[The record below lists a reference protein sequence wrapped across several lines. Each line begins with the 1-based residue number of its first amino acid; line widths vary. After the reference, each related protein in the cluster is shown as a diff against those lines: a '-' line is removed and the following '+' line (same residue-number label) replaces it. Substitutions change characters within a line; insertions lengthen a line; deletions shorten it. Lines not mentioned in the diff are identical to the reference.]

1 MALQILNA
9 GGDVTDRL
17 RAALERAFPGD
28 AVEVTSD
35 SPGHFSLRVVSA
47 AFAGK
52 SRVQQQQLVYAAIQ
66 PLMAG
71 ASAPVHAI
79 DRMTTLTPDAATR

>member
-1 MALQILNA
+1 VALQILNA
-9 GGDVTDRL
+9 GVDPSAQL

-35 SPGHFSLRVVSA
+35 SPGHFSLRIVSG

-52 SRVQQQQLVYAAIQ
+52 SRIQQQQLVYAAIQ
-66 PLMAG
+66 TLMAG

-79 DRMTTLTPDAATR
+79 DRMTTLTPESAAG

>member
-1 MALQILNA
+1 VALQIVNA
-9 GGDVTDRL
+9 GVDVSQQL

-28 AVEVTSD
+28 TVEVSSE
-35 SPGHFSLRVVSA
+35 SPGHFALRVVSA

-79 DRMTTLTPDAATR
+79 DRMTTLTPEQAGR

>member
-1 MALQILNA
+1 VALQILNA
-9 GGDVTDRL
+9 GGDLTQRL
-17 RAALERAFPGD
+17 RTALEAAFPGD
-28 AVEVTSD
+28 VIDVTSE
-35 SPGHFSLRVVSA
+35 SPGHFSLRIVSA

-52 SRVQQQQLVYAAIQ
+52 SRIQQQQLVYAAIQ

-79 DRMTTLTPDAATR
+79 DRMTTLTPEAAAR

>member
-9 GGDVTDRL
+9 GVDVTAQL

-28 AVEVTSD
+28 TIEVASD
-35 SPGHFSLRVVSA
+35 SPGHFSLRIVSA
-47 AFAGK
+47 AFAGM
-52 SRVQQQQLVYAAIQ
+52 SRIRQQQIVYAAIE

-79 DRMTTLTPDAATR
+79 DKMTTLTPETTA